1 MAFDGVTVAGVID
14 ELNKKLLDGRIVK
27 IQQPEKDE
35 IILTI
40 KAYDTY
46 KLFMSA
52 NASLPLIY
60 LTEENKPSPA
70 VAPAFCMLLRKHFNS
85 ARIIEI
91 RQGFGDEPSLERSVD
106 ICIEHLDEMGD
117 VCKKHLIIEI
127 MGKHSNII
135 LCDDEYT
142 IMDSVKRVSGFMSSV
157 REVLP
162 GRKYFLPQTVEKANP
177 LTVDFDGFSKAV
189 LDKPGT
195 LSKTIY
201 SGITGISPQA
211 AEEILVRAG
220 ISGDSQAFELSEDMK
235 LHLFKTFSRYVEEIK
250 DGNFKP
256 TLIYKD
262 GELYEFSVLE
272 SCVYDEAENFS
283 KDEVASVSE
292 LLSGFYAAKNL
303 RTIVHQKSSD
313 LRKIVNTAIE
323 REAKKLELQ
332 LKQLADT
339 EKRDKYKVYGELI
352 TAYGYSVPMGSKS
365 MNALNYYTNE
375 DVTIPLDPTIAPIDN
390 AKKYF
395 DKYAK
400 LKRTFEALTTLTE
413 ETKQALE
420 HLKSI
425 SLSLEIATGENDLN
439 QIKKELT
446 DSGYIKFHAST
457 GKTLKNGQKQ
467 KQQKVKSE
475 PLHYVSPEG
484 VHFYVG
490 KNNTQN
496 DELTFSFAS
505 NADWWFHSK
514 GCPGSHVIMRTEG
527 QEVPDIAFEDAGAL
541 AAYYSSSPRDGKV
554 EIDYVKKKEVKKPAN
569 AKPGF
574 VVYYTNYSLIAKPD
588 ISRLTL
594 VTEK

>member
-14 ELNKKLLDGRIVK
+14 ELNKKLLDGRIIK

-85 ARIIEI
+85 ARIIGI
-91 RQGFGDEPSLERSVD
+91 HQGFGEEPSLERSVD

-117 VCKKHLIIEI
+117 VCQKHLIIEI

-135 LCDDEYT
+135 LCDNEYT
-142 IMDSVKRVSGFMSSV
+142 IMDSIKRVSGFMSSV

-177 LTVDFDGFSKAV
+177 LTVDFEGFSKSV
-189 LDKPGT
+189 FEKPGA

-211 AEEILVRAG
+211 AEEILFRAG
-220 ISGDSQAFELSEDMK
+220 ISGDMQATELTGDLK
-235 LHLFKTFSRYVEEIK
+235 LHLFKTFSRFIDEIRE
-250 DGNFKP
+250 GNFKP

-262 GELYEFSVLE
+262 GALQEFTVLE
-272 SCVYDEAENFS
+272 CNAYDEAENYS
-283 KDEVASVSE
+283 KEEAGSVSE
-292 LLSGFYAAKNL
+292 MLYKYYAAKNL
-303 RTIVHQKSSD
+303 RTVVHQKSSD

-352 TAYGYSVPMGSKS
+352 TAYGYSVPQGSKS
-365 MNALNYYTNE
+365 MTALNYYTNE
-375 DVTIPLDPTIAPIDN
+375 EVTIPLDSTIAPIDN

-400 LKRTFEALTTLTE
+400 LKRTYEALTTLTE
-413 ETKQALE
+413 ETKQALD
-420 HLKSI
+420 HLMSI

-446 DSGYIKFHAST
+446 DSGYIKFHAIKDKQ
-457 GKTLKNGQKQ
+457 GKNGQKQ
-467 KQQKVKSE
+467 KTQKIKSE

-496 DELTFSFAS
+496 DELTFNFAS
-505 NADWWFHSK
+505 NADWWFHAK

-527 QEVPDIAFEDAGAL
+527 QEMPDIAFEDAGAL

-554 EIDYVKKKEVKKPAN
+554 EVDYVKKKEVKKPAN

-574 VVYYTNYSLIAKPD
+574 VVYYTNYSLVAKPD
-588 ISRLTL
+588 ISRLTQ
-594 VTEK
+594 VE